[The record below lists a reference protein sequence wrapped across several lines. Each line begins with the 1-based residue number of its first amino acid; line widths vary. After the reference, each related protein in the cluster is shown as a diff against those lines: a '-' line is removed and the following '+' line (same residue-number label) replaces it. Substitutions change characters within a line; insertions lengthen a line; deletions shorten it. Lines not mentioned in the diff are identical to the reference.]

1 MSINRISKLFET
13 KKDNILSIFC
23 TAGFP
28 ELNSLPNILI
38 ELQNAGVDMVE
49 IGIPFSDP
57 IADGPT
63 IQQSNKIAL
72 DNGMTIKFLFEQLKN
87 VRTYID
93 MPLILMGYFNPVLQY
108 GVEHFLRDAQT
119 IGIDGVII
127 PDLPLYE
134 YETYYKRTFEQYDIK
149 NIFLITPQTST
160 ERVQKIDAVR
170 SAFLYLVSSNSVTGS
185 TGTLAKNEEY
195 YERIW
200 TLQLKNPSLIGFG
213 IHDKSTFD
221 YACSHANG
229 AIIGSAFIKA
239 LQQEKPLQNTIQEFI
254 LSLKADES
262 SYHKL

>member
-1 MSINRISKLFET
+1 MNRISKIFET

-57 IADGPT
+57 TADGPT
-63 IQQSNKIAL
+63 IQQANKVAL
-72 DNGMTIKFLFEQLKN
+72 DNGMSMKVLFSQLKDI
-87 VRTYID
+87 RQHIHI
-93 MPLILMGYFNPVLQY
+93 PLVLMGYFNPVLQY
-108 GVEHFLRDAQT
+108 GVSQFLNDAKA

-134 YETYYKRTFEQYDIK
+134 YETYYKRTFEQFVIK

-160 ERVQKIDAVR
+160 ERVQKIDAVS
-170 SAFLYLVSSNSVTGS
+170 SAFLYLVSSNAVTGS

-195 YERIW
+195 YERIRS
-200 TLQLKNPSLIGFG
+200 LKLKNPSLIGFG

-239 LQQEKPLQNTIQEFI
+239 LQQEKPLQTTIQEFI
-254 LSLKADES
+254 SSLKS
-262 SYHKL
+262 R

>member
-1 MSINRISKLFET
+1 MNRISKLFEI
-13 KKDNILSIFC
+13 KNENILSIFC

-28 ELNSLPNILI
+28 ELNSLPQILI
-38 ELQNAGVDMVE
+38 ELQHAGVDMVE

-63 IQQSNKIAL
+63 IQQANKIAL
-72 DNGMTIKFLFEQLKN
+72 DNGMTIKFLFEQLKD
-87 VRTYID
+87 VRKYID
-93 MPLILMGYFNPVLQY
+93 IPLILMGYFNPVMQY
-108 GVEHFLRDAQT
+108 GVEHFLSDAKT
-119 IGIDGVII
+119 VGIDGVII

-134 YETYYKRTFEQYDIK
+134 FETYYKSILEQFDIK

-160 ERVQKIDAVR
+160 ERVRMIDEVS
-170 SAFLYLVSSNSVTGS
+170 SAFLYLVSSNAITGS

-195 YERIW
+195 YERIR

-239 LQQEKPLQNTIQEFI
+239 LQQEKSLQDTIQEFI
-254 LSLKADES
+254 SSLKS
-262 SYHKL
+262 R